1 MTAIESS
8 TNFLPNRKAH
18 TGQVPQFKFSERKKT
33 AGKERHVAVMK
44 NTTYIN
50 QNQNP
55 ILDDIS
61 EDTIPAGGFR
71 GEESLPPGGF
81 RGEEQLPP
89 GGFRG
94 EESLPP
100 GGFRGEEQLPPGGF
114 RSGGDIPL

>member
-1 MTAIESS
+1 MTIIESS
-8 TNFLPNRKAH
+8 TNFLPNRKAP

-33 AGKERHVAVMK
+33 AGKERQVAVMK

-50 QNQNP
+50 QNQKP
-55 ILDDIS
+55 ILDDTS

-71 GEESLPPGGF
+71 GEES
-81 RGEEQLPP
+81 LPP

-114 RSGGDIPL
+114 RSAGDTPL

>member
-1 MTAIESS
+1 MTIIESS
-8 TNFLPNRKAH
+8 TNFLPHRKAPA
-18 TGQVPQFKFSERKKT
+18 GQVPHFKFSECNKT

-44 NTTYIN
+44 KTNHTTNN
-50 QNQNP
+50 QKP
-55 ILDDIS
+55 ILDDTS

-81 RGEEQLPP
+81 RGEESLPP

-100 GGFRGEEQLPPGGF
+100 GGFRAEELPPGGF
-114 RSGGDIPL
+114 RNGKAASE